1 MCIPEHMQVEWIES
15 DEYILLFS
23 VELQLIIKTT
33 LYAKKKNRAVGDM

>member
-1 MCIPEHMQVEWIES
+1 MQVEWIES

-33 LYAKKKNRAVGDM
+33 LLAKKKNRAVGDM

>member
-1 MCIPEHMQVEWIES
+1 MQVEWIES

-33 LYAKKKNRAVGDM
+33 LLAKKKKIEQ